1 MKGTKLRASAKNK
14 EQEEGWGKINPLTLL
29 TPGVPRLF
37 ARSLA
42 LSPHLEDGLE
52 TFATLNDITS
62 YKGFLYIRLL
72 TRLTLKYIPSLGRR
86 VNPDCKTNGT

>member
-1 MKGTKLRASAKNK
+1 MGTKLRASVKNK
-14 EQEEGWGKINPLTLL
+14 EQEKGWGKINPSTLL
-29 TPGVPRLF
+29 TPVFLLCSF
-37 ARSLA
+37 AA
-42 LSPHLEDGLE
+42 LSPHLKDGIE